1 MFKFFKNASS
11 FLKKDVW
18 QKDLNTLPKNKRWL
32 YSIIKVLVMTIK
44 EFIDNKCV
52 EKASALTYFSM
63 LSIVPVMAMF
73 LAIARGFGFD
83 KLVQTELSRYLN
95 EDILDKVIPWSQKLL
110 DSTSGDV
117 VTGISLLFLLYTIL
131 RLLENIETS
140 INEMWHISKSRQW
153 NRKIADYV
161 SVMLLSPVLFVI
173 ASSTTLF
180 VTGQIQSLVTQL
192 EFLNEIKSGI
202 FLLLKLLP
210 YTLIGIL
217 FTLLYIIFPN
227 TKVKFIPALIG
238 GILAGTSYQINQWGF
253 VHLQFLFVRYNAI
266 YGSLVILPLFILWLQ
281 ISWLIVLFGAQL
293 AYAIQYVKG
302 WFFDNEKLI
311 ISLGHTKRL
320 MLLLLYKIIKN
331 FKNNE
336 GAILRSELAN
346 GMHVPHRHIHIICE
360 KMERA
365 GLVIKTNNE
374 DISYLPAFDIQKM
387 DIQTVL
393 AKYENEGLKDF
404 DNTRS
409 KTFTAIDKTLKKI
422 DDVWKNNDANL
433 KLKDLKKVHRH

>member
-217 FTLLYIIFPN
+217 FTLLYIIFP
-227 TKVKFIPALIG
+227 K
-238 GILAGTSYQINQWGF
+238 YQ
-253 VHLQFLFVRYNAI
+253 
-266 YGSLVILPLFILWLQ
+266 S
-281 ISWLIVLFGAQL
+281 
-293 AYAIQYVKG
+293 
-302 WFFDNEKLI
+302 
-311 ISLGHTKRL
+311 
-320 MLLLLYKIIKN
+320 
-331 FKNNE
+331 
-336 GAILRSELAN
+336 
-346 GMHVPHRHIHIICE
+346 
-360 KMERA
+360 
-365 GLVIKTNNE
+365 
-374 DISYLPAFDIQKM
+374 
-387 DIQTVL
+387 
-393 AKYENEGLKDF
+393 
-404 DNTRS
+404 
-409 KTFTAIDKTLKKI
+409 
-422 DDVWKNNDANL
+422 
-433 KLKDLKKVHRH
+433 